1 MFHFARRFA
10 DSNVFIRTFALQ
22 NLHSAGGA
30 KAPFTKKDKTMR
42 ILIVN
47 TSEKT
52 GGAAVAA
59 NRLMD
64 ALNNNGEKAHMLVR
78 DKQTDSL
85 TVVGLPQ
92 NWRRQWHFLW
102 ERLCIYVR
110 MRCSRKHLFEV
121 DIANAGT
128 DITRTKEFLQ
138 ADVVHLHWINQ
149 GMLSL
154 KGIRRILESGKPV
167 VWTMHDLWP
176 ATAIC
181 HYARGCQQYRSSCH
195 HCPLLPGGGSK
206 RDLSATVWS
215 RKAAMLRAGNIFFVA
230 CSRWLEGEAKKSALL
245 KGMPITSIPNAIDTR
260 IFHPKD
266 KAEARRSVGL
276 PEQGRIILF
285 VSQRVTDER
294 KGIGY
299 LIDAVGHL
307 AERCPELKNDTSIA
321 ILGGHAEEVAHQLAL
336 PVHPLGYVSDEPTI
350 VNVYNAADVF
360 VTPSLEDNLPNTIME
375 AMACGVPC
383 VGFRVGGI
391 PEMIDHRRN
400 GYVAE
405 FRNSNDLADGMQ
417 WVLSG
422 ADRSELSRQAL
433 RKVSQNY
440 SQTSV
445 ALRYVEVYQQ
455 AIVQKQFKL

>member
-1 MFHFARRFA
+1 
-10 DSNVFIRTFALQ
+10 
-22 NLHSAGGA
+22 
-30 KAPFTKKDKTMR
+30 MR

-78 DKQTDSL
+78 DKQTDCL

-92 NWRRQWHFLW
+92 SWRRQWDFLW

-110 MRCSRKHLFEV
+110 MRCSRKRLFEV

-128 DITRTKEFLQ
+128 DITRMKVFRE

-181 HYARGCQQYRSSCH
+181 HYARGCQQYRTSCH
-195 HCPLLPGGGSK
+195 NCPLLPGGGSK
-206 RDLSATVWS
+206 NDLSATVWS
-215 RKAAMLRAGNIFFVA
+215 RKTAMLRVGNIFFVA

-245 KGMPITSIPNAIDTR
+245 KGLPITSIPNAIDTR
-260 IFHPKD
+260 VFRPND
-266 KAEARRSVGL
+266 KAEARRRVGL

-294 KGIGY
+294 KGIAY
-299 LIDAVGHL
+299 LIEAVGHL
-307 AERCPELKNDTSIA
+307 AERCPELKSDTSIA
-321 ILGGHAEEVAHQLAL
+321 ILGGHAEEVADQLAL

-350 VNVYNAADVF
+350 VSVYNAADVF

-375 AMACGVPC
+375 AMACGVHC

-391 PEMIDHRRN
+391 PEMIDHKRN
-400 GYVAE
+400 GYVAD
-405 FRNSNDLADGMQ
+405 FRNSNDLAAGME
-417 WVLSG
+417 WVLNG
-422 ADRSELSRQAL
+422 ADRSELSRQAM

-455 AIVQKQFKL
+455 AIAQKQFKL